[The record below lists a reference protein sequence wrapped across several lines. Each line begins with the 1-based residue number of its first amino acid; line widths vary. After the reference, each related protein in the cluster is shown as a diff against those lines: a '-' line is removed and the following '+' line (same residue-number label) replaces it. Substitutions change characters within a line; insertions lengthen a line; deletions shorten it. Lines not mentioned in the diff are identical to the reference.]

1 MADIKFEQYLILYD
15 YERIFRTNNA
25 VSLKD
30 CLVQY
35 LDYTGNNRPLL
46 RKALNGMETEQE
58 MIELINAMTT
68 YTIEHI
74 FKIDKVVYEAK
85 SQ

>member
-15 YERIFRTNNA
+15 YERVFCTNNA

-58 MIELINAMTT
+58 MVELINAMTT

-74 FKIDKVVYEAK
+74 FKIDKVIYEAK
-85 SQ
+85 SK